1 MLRPAVNLALDMG
14 VLQSFAQYVDRFVDD
29 FFADVP
35 LLLHLVY
42 QVVVFIGLQ
51 IAEGQVFQF
60 PLDIENTEAMGQRR
74 EDFQRFLGDA
84 LLLVAAHVPQ
94 GPHVVQ
100 AVGQLDDDDPH
111 VLGHG
116 QEHLAHAVELLV
128 FLGPVIE
135 TAQFRNAVDEEG
147 YFLAEEIFKSSSV

>member
-1 MLRPAVNLALDMG
+1 
-14 VLQSFAQYVDRFVDD
+14 
-29 FFADVP
+29 
-35 LLLHLVY
+35 
-42 QVVVFIGLQ
+42 
-51 IAEGQVFQF
+51 
-60 PLDIENTEAMGQRR
+60 MGQRR

-116 QEHLAHAVELLV
+116 QKHLAHAVELLV

-147 YFLAEEIFKSSSV
+147 DFLAEEIFQIVQRIVRIFDDIVQKRRRNGPRVDFHIRQNLGHSQRMEDIGLAAGPVLFLMGFGS